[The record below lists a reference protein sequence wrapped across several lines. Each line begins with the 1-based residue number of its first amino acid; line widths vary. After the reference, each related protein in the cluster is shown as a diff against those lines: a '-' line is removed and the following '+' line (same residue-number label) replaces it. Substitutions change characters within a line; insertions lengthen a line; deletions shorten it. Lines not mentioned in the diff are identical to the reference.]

1 MGVALLSGTRIRRA
15 WATLAVV
22 CAALLAALALTPP
35 AAAAPSWPALAN
47 GASGANVTTAQYLL
61 RGAGYDIS
69 VDGAFGPATENT
81 VIAFQT
87 SKGYGADGVIGAQTW
102 PGLIVTVSE
111 GRSGDA
117 VSAAQTALNKHGHGL
132 SVDGRFGPATTAATK
147 AFQSAR
153 GLTPDGIIGPQTWQN
168 LIGTGGGDGGGGCT
182 VPSDPDP
189 EALKVVYRT
198 AVGLGVDD
206 RVLLAG
212 FEAGVVESNM
222 NNLDCGDRDSLGVF
236 QQRPSQGWGT
246 PEQIMDVSYA
256 SNAFFTPAI
265 RVAANNPGMT
275 AGQVAQAV
283 QVSAYPDRYDAVE
296 GVARDL
302 IERAKELVG
311 RSAA

>member
-1 MGVALLSGTRIRRA
+1 MLSGTRIRRA
-15 WATLAVV
+15 WVTLAVA
-22 CAALLAALALTPP
+22 CAALLAALALTPA

-47 GASGANVTTAQYLL
+47 GTSGANVTTAQYLL

-111 GRSGDA
+111 GQSGDA

-132 SVDGRFGPATTAATK
+132 SVDGRFGAATTAATK

-168 LIGTGGGDGGGGCT
+168 LIGTGGGNGGGGCT

-189 EALKVVYRT
+189 EVLKAVYRT

-296 GVARDL
+296 GVARDV
-302 IERAKELVG
+302 IERAKQLVG
-311 RSAA
+311 RSDA